1 MGKIPSGWRT
11 TVSQHHARKVR
22 AGKRYARL
30 ARKCGPC
37 LVAKTEAQRDMLAL
51 YNALKGM

>member
-11 TVSQHHARKVR
+11 SVSEHNARKVR